1 MSIMERK
8 RRRQGEGEGEVK
20 WLRQWKMRDEE
31 DERTRV

>member
-20 WLRQWKMRDEE
+20 WLRLWKMRDEE

>member
-1 MSIMERK
+1 MERK
-8 RRRQGEGEGEVK
+8 RRQGEGEVK